1 MYTWQQTWKQLVAN
15 WNSFT
20 TSQRAACLGGCG
32 LMLLVLGGVA
42 WWSSRPEYATLVN
55 RLSPSETAEVVA
67 ALEAEQIPYQL
78 NFAASAVSVPKASL
92 AQARLTIKDQLGL
105 APAEAESGQGFD
117 LFADPSQI
125 HQRLLRQQESRL
137 ARSISQFRSIKS
149 AVVHLSKPAS
159 STFLRDATAA
169 TASVIVE
176 LKPGVQLTSRDSN
189 AIVSLV
195 SHGVEGLRA
204 EDVSVMDTEGRLLTE
219 TANSDGDVA
228 GQLEYRRRFETEL
241 STKAETMLGE
251 MLGAGRSIV
260 RVTADID
267 FTATETEQTTY
278 DPDGKVKVSENIRT
292 ESVTGK
298 PRAGG
303 AAGVGSNLP
312 QSASSGSS
320 DSSTLSKTEENE
332 TQYAN
337 AETKNTTREAPGKIR
352 RITVAAVVD
361 LTPPEGDAAD
371 AATTATATKATHIT
385 QADVER
391 IVKQA
396 VGFDARRN
404 DEVEVL
410 VSKIATLPVL
420 AAVVTS
426 PIDWESWVR
435 TGSLGVGALV
445 ALLISWLALRRRQT
459 TPAIAISESSA
470 PLPVAMAHRVHQVSE
485 QARRNPRAAAAV
497 LQAWLN
503 SESSGSKTEALPARR
518 RAA

>member
-1 MYTWQQTWKQLVAN
+1 MNTWQQTWKQLVAS

-32 LMLLVLGGVA
+32 LMLFVLGGVG
-42 WWSSRPEYATLVN
+42 WWSSRPEYATLIN
-55 RLSPSETAEVVA
+55 RLSPTETAEVVS

-105 APAEAESGQGFD
+105 SSSEAESGQEFD

-159 STFLRDATAA
+159 STFLRDATPA
-169 TASVIVE
+169 TSSVIVE
-176 LKPGVQLTSRDSN
+176 LKPGAHLTSRDAN

-204 EDVSVMDTEGRLLTE
+204 EDVSVMDTEGRLLTD
-219 TANSDGDVA
+219 TTNSGGGDVA

-267 FTATETEQTTY
+267 FTATETEQTTF
-278 DPDGKVKVSENIRT
+278 DPDGKVKVSETTRS

-303 AAGVGSNLP
+303 AVGVSGNLP
-312 QSASSGSS
+312 QSASSGST
-320 DSSTLSKTEENE
+320 DSSTLSKSEENE

-337 AETKNTTREAPGKIR
+337 AETKNTIREAPGKIR

-361 LTPPEGDAAD
+361 LSPPEGAD
-371 AATTATATKATHIT
+371 PAATTPALSVS

-396 VGFDARRN
+396 VGFDSLRN
-404 DEVEVL
+404 DVVEVL
-410 VSKIATLPVL
+410 VSKIATLPVIP
-420 AAVVTS
+420 AAVTS
-426 PIDWESWVR
+426 PIDWERWIR

-445 ALLISWLALRRRQT
+445 ALLISWLTLRRRQT
-459 TPAIAISESSA
+459 TPATVIPESSA
-470 PLPVAMAHRVHQVSE
+470 PLPVAMAHRVHQISE
-485 QARRNPRAAAAV
+485 QALRNPRAAAAV
-497 LQAWLN
+497 LQAWLK
-503 SESSGSKTEALPARR
+503 SESAGAKTEVPPARR

>member
-1 MYTWQQTWKQLVAN
+1 MNTWQHTWKQLVAS

-20 TSQRAACLGGCG
+20 TSQRAAYLGGCG
-32 LMLLVLGGVA
+32 LMLCVLGGVA
-42 WWSSRPEYATLVN
+42 WWSSRPDYATLVN
-55 RLSPSETAEVVA
+55 RLSPTETAEVVA

-105 APAEAESGQGFD
+105 SSAEAESGQEFD

-176 LKPGVQLTSRDSN
+176 LKPGVQLTSRDAN

-204 EDVSVMDTEGRLLTE
+204 EDVSVMDTEGRLLTD
-219 TANSDGDVA
+219 TSDSGGDVA

-267 FTATETEQTTY
+267 FTATETQQITF
-278 DPDGKVKVSENIRT
+278 DPDGKVKVSETTRS

-298 PRAGG
+298 PRASGV
-303 AAGVGSNLP
+303 AGVTGNLP
-312 QSASSGSS
+312 PTASSGST
-320 DSSTLSKTEENE
+320 DSSTLSKSEENE

-361 LTPPEGDAAD
+361 LSPPEGGTGTAP
-371 AATTATATKATHIT
+371 ATSVT

-396 VGFDARRN
+396 VGFDLRRN

-410 VSKIATLPVL
+410 VSKIATLPVIP
-420 AAVVTS
+420 AVVPS
-426 PIDWESWVR
+426 PIDWERWVR

-459 TPAIAISESSA
+459 TPATAPTESSA
-470 PLPVAMAHRVHQVSE
+470 PLPVAMAHRVHQISE
-485 QARRNPRAAAAV
+485 QALRNPRAAAAV
-497 LQAWLN
+497 LQAWLK
-503 SESSGSKTEALPARR
+503 SESAGARTEALPARR

>member
-1 MYTWQQTWKQLVAN
+1 MNTWQQSWKQLVAS
-15 WNSFT
+15 WNSFS

-32 LMLLVLGGVA
+32 LMLFVLGGVA
-42 WWSSRPEYATLVN
+42 WWSSRAEYATLVN
-55 RLSPSETAEVVA
+55 RLSPTETAEVVA

-105 APAEAESGQGFD
+105 SPAEADAGQEFD

-125 HQRLLRQQESRL
+125 HQRLLRQQENRL
-137 ARSISQFRSIKS
+137 ARSISQFRSVKS

-159 STFLRDATAA
+159 STFLRDSTAA

-176 LKPGVQLTSRDSN
+176 LKPGVQLTSRDAN

-219 TANSDGDVA
+219 TANSGNSGGDVA

-267 FTATETEQTTY
+267 FTATETQQTTF
-278 DPDGKVKVSENIRT
+278 DPEGKVKVSETTRS
-292 ESVTGK
+292 ESTKGK

-303 AAGVGSNLP
+303 VAGVGGNLNP
-312 QSASSGSS
+312 AASSGTT
-320 DSSTLSKTEENE
+320 DSSTLSQVEENE

-337 AETKNTTREAPGKIR
+337 AETKNTVREAPGKIR
-352 RITVAAVVD
+352 RITVAAIVD
-361 LTPPEGDAAD
+361 LTPPEGADPTAA
-371 AATTATATKATHIT
+371 APATTIS

-396 VGFDARRN
+396 VGFDTRRN

-410 VSKIATLPVL
+410 VSKIASLPIIPASVP
-420 AAVVTS
+420 S
-426 PIDWESWVR
+426 SIDWERWVR

-445 ALLISWLALRRRQT
+445 ALLISWLTLRRRQST
-459 TPAIAISESSA
+459 SATSLTVSST
-470 PLPVAMAHRVHQVSE
+470 PLPVAMVHRVHQVSE
-485 QARRNPRAAAAV
+485 QALRNPRAAAVV
-497 LQAWLN
+497 LQTWLR
-503 SESSGSKTEALPARR
+503 SESAGASTEALPARR

>member
-1 MYTWQQTWKQLVAN
+1 MNTWQQTWTQLVAS

-32 LMLLVLGGVA
+32 LMLFVLGGVA
-42 WWSSRPEYATLVN
+42 WWSSRPDYATLVN
-55 RLSPSETAEVVA
+55 RLTPTETAEVVA
-67 ALEAEQIPYQL
+67 ALEADQIPYQL

-105 APAEAESGQGFD
+105 SPAEAEADSQFD

-159 STFLRDATAA
+159 TTFLRDVTPA

-176 LKPGVQLTSRDSN
+176 LKPGGQLTARDAN

-204 EDVSVMDTEGRLLTE
+204 EDVSVMDTEGRLLTD
-219 TANSDGDVA
+219 TSNSEGDVA
-228 GQLEYRRRFETEL
+228 GQLEYRRRLETEL

-267 FTATETEQTTY
+267 FTATETEQITF
-278 DPDGKVKVSENIRT
+278 DPEGKVKVSETTRS
-292 ESVTGK
+292 ESTTGK
-298 PRAGG
+298 PRSG
-303 AAGVGSNLP
+303 AAGTGSNLP
-312 QSASSGSS
+312 QPSSTGTT
-320 DSSTLSKTEENE
+320 DSSTVTKSEENE

-337 AETKNTTREAPGKIR
+337 AETKNTIREAPGKIR
-352 RITVAAVVD
+352 RITVAAIVD
-361 LTPPEGDAAD
+361 LSPPEAD
-371 AATTATATKATHIT
+371 PTAPATAPANAVT

-396 VGFDARRN
+396 VGFDTRRS

-410 VSKIATLPVL
+410 VSKIATLPLLPASVPP
-420 AAVVTS
+420 AV
-426 PIDWESWVR
+426 DWEHWVR
-435 TGSLGVGALV
+435 TGSLGVGAVV
-445 ALLISWLALRRRQT
+445 ALLISWLTLRRRQSA
-459 TPAIAISESSA
+459 PATVAATESST
-470 PLPVAMAHRVHQVSE
+470 PLPVAMAHRVHQLSE
-485 QARRNPRAAAAV
+485 QALRNPKAAAAV
-497 LQAWLN
+497 LQAWLK
-503 SESSGSKTEALPARR
+503 SEAAGARNEAPSARR

>member
-1 MYTWQQTWKQLVAN
+1 VNTWQQTWKQLVAS

-32 LMLLVLGGVA
+32 LMVFVLGGVA

-55 RLSPSETAEVVA
+55 RLSPTETAEVVA
-67 ALEAEQIPYQL
+67 ALEAEQISYQL
-78 NFAASAVSVPKASL
+78 NFAASAVSVSKASL

-105 APAEAESGQGFD
+105 SPADAETQQGLD

-137 ARSISQFRSIKS
+137 ARSISQFRSVKS

-159 STFLRDATAA
+159 STFLRDATPA

-176 LKPGVQLTSRDSN
+176 LKPGAQLTSREAN
-189 AIVSLV
+189 TIVSLV

-219 TANSDGDVA
+219 TANSANSGGDVV

-241 STKAETMLGE
+241 SIKAETMLGE

-267 FTATETEQTTY
+267 FTATETQQTTF
-278 DPDGKVKVSENIRT
+278 DPEGKVKVSETTRS
-292 ESVTGK
+292 ESTTGK

-303 AAGVGSNLP
+303 VAGVSGNLP
-312 QSASSGSS
+312 QAGSAGTT
-320 DSSTLSKTEENE
+320 DSSTLSKVEENE

-337 AETKNTTREAPGKIR
+337 TETKNTVREAPGKIR

-361 LTPPEGDAAD
+361 LTPPDGVP
-371 AATTATATKATHIT
+371 AATIATVT

-396 VGFDARRN
+396 VGFDTRRN
-404 DEVEVL
+404 DEIEVL
-410 VSKIATLPVL
+410 VSKIATFPDIPTVLPS
-420 AAVVTS
+420 A
-426 PIDWESWVR
+426 IDWEHWLR

-459 TPAIAISESSA
+459 TPSTAPTESSA
-470 PLPVAMAHRVHQVSE
+470 SLPVAMAHRVHQVSE
-485 QARRNPRAAAAV
+485 QALRNPQAAAAV
-497 LQAWLN
+497 LQAWLK
-503 SESSGSKTEALPARR
+503 SESSGTRTEILPARR

>member
-1 MYTWQQTWKQLVAN
+1 
-15 WNSFT
+15 
-20 TSQRAACLGGCG
+20 
-32 LMLLVLGGVA
+32 MLFVLGGVA

-55 RLSPSETAEVVA
+55 RLSPTETAEVVS

-105 APAEAESGQGFD
+105 SPAEADSGQEFD

-159 STFLRDATAA
+159 STFLRDANLA

-176 LKPGVQLTSRDSN
+176 LKPGVHLTGRDAN

-195 SHGVEGLRA
+195 SHAVEGLRA

-219 TANSDGDVA
+219 ADNSSGDVA

-267 FTATETEQTTY
+267 FTATETEQTTF
-278 DPDGKVKVSENIRT
+278 DPDGKVKVSETTRS

-312 QSASSGSS
+312 QSTSSGST
-320 DSSTLSKTEENE
+320 DSSTLSKSEENE

-337 AETKNTTREAPGKIR
+337 AETKNTIREAPGKIR
-352 RITVAAVVD
+352 RITVAAIVD
-361 LTPPEGDAAD
+361 LTPPEGVDAAV
-371 AATTATATKATHIT
+371 KAPPVSQT
-385 QADVER
+385 DVER

-396 VGFDARRN
+396 VGFDIRRE

-410 VSKIATLPVL
+410 VSKIATLPVIL
-420 AAVVTS
+420 AEMPS
-426 PIDWESWVR
+426 PVDWEHWVR

-445 ALLISWLALRRRQT
+445 ALMIGWLALCRRQT
-459 TPAIAISESSA
+459 TASTDSMDSSA
-470 PLPVAMAHRVHQVSE
+470 PLPVAMAHRVYQISE
-485 QARRNPRAAAAV
+485 QALRNPRAAAAV
-497 LQAWLN
+497 LQTWLK
-503 SESSGSKTEALPARR
+503 SESAAAKTEPLPARR

>member
-1 MYTWQQTWKQLVAN
+1 VNTWQQTWKQLVAS

-20 TSQRAACLGGCG
+20 TSQRTAYLGGCG
-32 LMLLVLGGVA
+32 LMLCVLGGVA
-42 WWSSRPEYATLVN
+42 WWSSRPDYATLVN
-55 RLSPSETAEVVA
+55 RLSPTETAEVVS

-105 APAEAESGQGFD
+105 SPAEAEAGQEFD

-149 AVVHLSKPAS
+149 AVVHISRPAT
-159 STFLRDATAA
+159 STFLRDVTPA

-176 LKPGVQLTSRDSN
+176 LKPGGQLTARDAN

-204 EDVSVMDTEGRLLTE
+204 EDVSVMDTEGRLLTDS
-219 TANSDGDVA
+219 ANSSGDVA

-241 STKAETMLGE
+241 SSKAETMLGE

-267 FTATETEQTTY
+267 FTATETQQTTF
-278 DPDGKVKVSENIRT
+278 DPDGKVKVSETTRS
-292 ESVTGK
+292 ESTTGK
-298 PRAGG
+298 PRASGG
-303 AAGVGSNLP
+303 AGVSGNLP
-312 QSASSGSS
+312 PTASSGTTE
-320 DSSTLSKTEENE
+320 SSTISKVEENE

-337 AETKNTTREAPGKIR
+337 AETKNTVRDAPGKIR

-361 LTPPEGDAAD
+361 LTPPEGADPAA
-371 AATTATATKATHIT
+371 ANATTVT

-396 VGFDARRN
+396 VGFDLRRN

-410 VSKIATLPVL
+410 VSKIATLPVQP
-420 AAVVTS
+420 AAVPS
-426 PIDWESWVR
+426 PIDWEHWVR

-459 TPAIAISESSA
+459 ALVTAPTESSA

-485 QARRNPRAAAAV
+485 QALRNPRAAAAV
-497 LQAWLN
+497 LQAWLK
-503 SESSGSKTEALPARR
+503 SESTGARTEALPARR

>member
-1 MYTWQQTWKQLVAN
+1 MAPPVNTWQQTWKQLVAS

-20 TSQRAACLGGCG
+20 TSQRTACLAGCG
-32 LMLLVLGGVA
+32 LMLFVLGGVA

-55 RLSPSETAEVVA
+55 RLSPTETAEVVA

-105 APAEAESGQGFD
+105 SPSEAEAGQEFD

-125 HQRLLRQQESRL
+125 HQRQLRQQESRL

-159 STFLRDATAA
+159 STFLRDATPA

-176 LKPGVQLTSRDSN
+176 LKPGAQLTSRDAN

-219 TANSDGDVA
+219 NASSDGDVA

-241 STKAETMLGE
+241 SSKAETMLGE

-267 FTATETEQTTY
+267 FTSTETEQTTF
-278 DPDGKVKVSENIRT
+278 DPEGKVKVSETTRS
-292 ESVTGK
+292 ESTMGK

-303 AAGVGSNLP
+303 ATGVSGNLP
-312 QSASSGSS
+312 QPASSGTA
-320 DSSTLSKTEENE
+320 DSTLSKVEENE

-337 AETKNTTREAPGKIR
+337 TETKNTVREAPGKIR
-352 RITVAAVVD
+352 RITVAAIVD
-361 LTPPEGDAAD
+361 LSPPEGAD
-371 AATTATATKATHIT
+371 PTVKATTVT

-396 VGFDARRN
+396 VGFDTRRN

-410 VSKIATLPVL
+410 VSKIATLPVIP
-420 AAVVTS
+420 AIVPS
-426 PIDWESWVR
+426 PVDWEHWVR
-435 TGSLGVGALV
+435 TGSLGVGAIV
-445 ALLISWLALRRRQT
+445 ALLIGWLALRRRQT
-459 TPAIAISESSA
+459 TPVTAIAEAS
-470 PLPVAMAHRVHQVSE
+470 PQLPVAMAHRVHQVSE
-485 QARRNPRAAAAV
+485 QALRNPRAAAAV
-497 LQAWLN
+497 LQTWLK
-503 SESSGSKTEALPARR
+503 SESAGARTETLSARR

>member
-1 MYTWQQTWKQLVAN
+1 MNTWQHTWTQLVAS

-32 LMLLVLGGVA
+32 LMLCVLGGVA

-55 RLSPSETAEVVA
+55 RLSPTETAEVVA
-67 ALEAEQIPYQL
+67 ALEADQIPYHL
-78 NFAASAVSVPKASL
+78 NFAASAVSVPKSSL

-105 APAEAESGQGFD
+105 SSTEAESEQGFD

-125 HQRLLRQQESRL
+125 HQRQLRQQEGRL

-176 LKPGVQLTSRDSN
+176 LKSGGQLTSRDAN

-219 TANSDGDVA
+219 TGNSGGGDVA
-228 GQLEYRRRFETEL
+228 VQLEYRRRFETEL

-267 FTATETEQTTY
+267 FTETETQQTTF
-278 DPDGKVKVSENIRT
+278 DPDGKVKVSETTRS

-298 PRAGG
+298 PRASG

-312 QSASSGSS
+312 QAASSGSTE
-320 DSSTLSKTEENE
+320 SSTLSKVEENE

-337 AETKNTTREAPGKIR
+337 AETKNTVREAPGKIR
-352 RITVAAVVD
+352 RITVAAIVD
-361 LTPPEGDAAD
+361 LSPSEADPAA
-371 AATTATATKATHIT
+371 APATSIT

-396 VGFDARRN
+396 VGFDSRRN

-410 VSKIATLPVL
+410 VSKIASLPVIP
-420 AAVVTS
+420 AVV
-426 PIDWESWVR
+426 PNPVDWEHWVR

-445 ALLISWLALRRRQT
+445 ALLIGWLALRRRQT
-459 TPAIAISESSA
+459 TQATATTVSAA
-470 PLPVAMAHRVHQVSE
+470 PLPVAMAHRVHQISE
-485 QARRNPRAAAAV
+485 QALHNPRAAAAV
-497 LQAWLN
+497 LNTWLK
-503 SESSGSKTEALPARR
+503 SESAGAATESLSARR

>member
-1 MYTWQQTWKQLVAN
+1 VNTWQQTWKQWIAN

-32 LMLLVLGGVA
+32 LMLFVLGGVA

-55 RLSPSETAEVVA
+55 RLSPTETAEVVA

-105 APAEAESGQGFD
+105 SPSEAESGQEFD

-137 ARSISQFRSIKS
+137 ARSISQFRSVKS

-159 STFLRDATAA
+159 STFLRDSTPA

-176 LKPGVQLTSRDSN
+176 LKPGVQLTSRDAN

-219 TANSDGDVA
+219 TANNSSGDVA

-267 FTATETEQTTY
+267 FTATETEQITF
-278 DPDGKVKVSENIRT
+278 DPEGKVKVSETTRS
-292 ESVTGK
+292 ESHTGK

-303 AAGVGSNLP
+303 VTGVGGNLP
-312 QSASSGSS
+312 QAASSGTTE
-320 DSSTLSKTEENE
+320 SSTLSKVEENE

-337 AETKNTTREAPGKIR
+337 TETKNTVREAPGKIR

-361 LTPPEGDAAD
+361 LTPPDGDPAA
-371 AATTATATKATHIT
+371 AKVTPVS

-396 VGFDARRN
+396 VGFDIRRN

-410 VSKIATLPVL
+410 VSKISTLPVIP
-420 AAVVTS
+420 ASVPPPV
-426 PIDWESWVR
+426 DWEHWVR

-445 ALLISWLALRRRQT
+445 ALLISWLALRKRQNSPATAT
-459 TPAIAISESSA
+459 TVSSA
-470 PLPVAMAHRVHQVSE
+470 PLPVAMAHRMHQVSE
-485 QARRNPRAAAAV
+485 QALRNPGAAAAV
-497 LQAWLN
+497 LQTWLK
-503 SESSGSKTEALPARR
+503 SESAGARTETLPARR

>member
-1 MYTWQQTWKQLVAN
+1 MNTWQQTWNQLVAS

-20 TSQRAACLGGCG
+20 SSQRAACLGGCG
-32 LMLLVLGGVA
+32 LMIFVLGGVA
-42 WWSSRPEYATLVN
+42 WWSSRPDYATLAN
-55 RLSPSETAEVVA
+55 RLSPTETAEVVA

-78 NFAASAVSVPKASL
+78 NFAASAVSVPKSSL

-105 APAEAESGQGFD
+105 APAEADAGQEFD

-125 HQRLLRQQESRL
+125 HQRMLRQQESRL

-159 STFLRDATAA
+159 STFTRDATLA

-176 LKPGVQLTSRDSN
+176 LKPGAQLTSREAN
-189 AIVSLV
+189 TIVSLV

-219 TANSDGDVA
+219 TANSEGDVG

-241 STKAETMLGE
+241 SSKAETMLGE

-267 FTATETEQTTY
+267 FTATETQQTTF
-278 DPDGKVKVSENIRT
+278 DPEGKVKVSETTRS
-292 ESVTGK
+292 ESITGK

-303 AAGVGSNLP
+303 VPGVSGNLP
-312 QSASSGSS
+312 QTGSPGTTE
-320 DSSTLSKTEENE
+320 SSTLSKVEENE

-337 AETKNTTREAPGKIR
+337 AETKNTVREAPGKIR

-361 LTPPEGDAAD
+361 LTPADVDPAA
-371 AATTATATKATHIT
+371 APTTPVS

-396 VGFDARRN
+396 VGFDSRRN

-410 VSKIATLPVL
+410 VSKIATLPVIP
-420 AAVVTS
+420 AVVPS
-426 PIDWESWVR
+426 PVDWEHWVR

-459 TPAIAISESSA
+459 TSATVPMESSA

-485 QARRNPRAAAAV
+485 QALRNPKAAAAV
-497 LQAWLN
+497 LQTWLKPD
-503 SESSGSKTEALPARR
+503 SVTAKTEAVPARR